1 MLATQTA
8 QGLTFFCLAEFLALT
23 FATQSMS
30 FLGIVS
36 YLLTTD
42 SPVGGFVGTTAK
54 EYTLYEVG
62 VPPVVGAV
70 QVSVFE

>member
-1 MLATQTA
+1 
-8 QGLTFFCLAEFLALT
+8 
-23 FATQSMS
+23 MS